1 MSESDYSFMRAGR
14 GNLVDTN
21 DSENLSDHQ
30 KESIMSLLALFTSN
44 AVTNATEYST
54 ICKRNGITKEDI
66 RYALIF
72 EVFEFL
78 KNPNLTTE
86 LKNMEEELECMED
99 EDDEENWED
108 VSEDSNIVPDD
119 EVEVFKRINIED
131 VDEENKDFVTKM
143 HNYYDNWDKWV
154 PQTPIEKILRDAINK
169 AV

>member
-1 MSESDYSFMRAGR
+1 MSEPDYSFMRAGR
-14 GNLVDTN
+14 GNLI
-21 DSENLSDHQ
+21 DSNELSNIQ

-44 AVTNATEYST
+44 AVTNATEYSI

-78 KNPNLTTE
+78 KNPNLTTDI
-86 LKNMEEELECMED
+86 KNMEEELECMDDED
-99 EDDEENWED
+99 EEENWED
-108 VSEDSNIVPDD
+108 INDQSNIVPDD
-119 EVEVFKRINIED
+119 EVEVFKRIEIND

-143 HNYYDNWDKWV
+143 HTYYDNWEEWV

-169 AV
+169 AI